1 MPRPASRP
9 QTGTRKDSLVGTL
22 LCVCTDCK
30 EMVLQV
36 CQHSILYRYSPQV
49 TKISSLQVIR
59 AQKTARRLQMTQS
72 LFLNLSPAY
81 TKKEI
86 H

>member
-1 MPRPASRP
+1 MSVLTVKRWFFR
-9 QTGTRKDSLVGTL
+9 
-22 LCVCTDCK
+22 CVN
-30 EMVLQV
+30 
-36 CQHSILYRYSPQV
+36 ILFYPRYSPQI
-49 TKISSLQVIR
+49 TKIKSLQVIR

-81 TKKEI
+81 TKEEI